1 MLKTEPVPSPSH
13 SIQNKE
19 TEHLLL
25 CFCTFCSL
33 LKGKKLSYQNIF
45 LLLLKEKRI
54 RDLFKALLTV
64 ETNYEMVK
72 VFMDFDPLITKSKY
86 VTKFLNKNKNLN
98 LS

>member
-1 MLKTEPVPSPSH
+1 MLKTGPEPGPSH

-45 LLLLKEKRI
+45 LLLLKEKRL
-54 RDLFKALLTV
+54 RDLFKTLLTV

-72 VFMDFDPLITKSKY
+72 VFIDFDPLITKSKY
-86 VTKFLNKNKNLN
+86 VTKFLNNNKNLK
-98 LS
+98 LL

>member
-1 MLKTEPVPSPSH
+1 VSDLDSSY
-13 SIQNKE
+13 SLSDKE

-45 LLLLKEKRI
+45 LLLLKEEKLRQ
-54 RDLFKALLTV
+54 LFKDLLTV

-72 VFMDFDPLITKSKY
+72 LFIGFDPLIVKSKY
-86 VTKFLNKNKNLN
+86 VTKFLNKNKNLD
-98 LS
+98 L